1 MGPFDIVEKT
11 LVNAVEGA
19 RRVIH
24 VTAQWG
30 QGQAM
35 DMRAG
40 AGRFSAF
47 SAFSVAEDTNA
58 AAEAPTA
65 SLLGKLNLE
74 PLHR

>member
-1 MGPFDIVEKT
+1 MGPFDVIERV

-19 RRVIH
+19 QRLLH
-24 VTAQWG
+24 VTAAYWG
-30 QGQAM
+30 QEM

-47 SAFSVAEDTNA
+47 SAFSVTEDSNA

-65 SLLGKLNLE
+65 SLLGRLTTE